1 MSPASL
7 TMKANTLGN
16 DCDKSVQLWKGKC
29 ELEVAKQN
37 CFRVIKDHLQR
48 LSFLPHLPN
57 TNGVKEF
64 LSQLKQPTAN
74 SSASEI
80 CGNSEDCGT
89 LDLSGLNL
97 CCNFSSKSV
106 LDGTWL
112 VLQYRG
118 VEKDVTIQCLEDI
131 SLQGTNEASILD
143 ALVCCTES
151 KHEIPSYQIIGD
163 NLDLNVKVRHM
174 DSENKN
180 KSFHWFNLVAFKD
193 QVSGSHLPD
202 VH

>member
-1 MSPASL
+1 M
-7 TMKANTLGN
+7 
-16 DCDKSVQLWKGKC
+16 V
-29 ELEVAKQN
+29 
-37 CFRVIKDHLQR
+37 KDHLQQ
-48 LSFLPHLPN
+48 LSFLPQLPN
-57 TNGVKEF
+57 TNDVKEF

-74 SSASEI
+74 SIGASEI
-80 CGNSEDCGT
+80 CGNSEDCST

-106 LDGTWL
+106 LDGTWS

-118 VEKDVTIQCLEDI
+118 VEKDVGIQCLEDI

-163 NLDLNVKVRHM
+163 NLDLDVKVRHM

-180 KSFHWFNLVAFKD
+180 T
-193 QVSGSHLPD
+193 VSLWPRGNQSQ
-202 VH
+202 